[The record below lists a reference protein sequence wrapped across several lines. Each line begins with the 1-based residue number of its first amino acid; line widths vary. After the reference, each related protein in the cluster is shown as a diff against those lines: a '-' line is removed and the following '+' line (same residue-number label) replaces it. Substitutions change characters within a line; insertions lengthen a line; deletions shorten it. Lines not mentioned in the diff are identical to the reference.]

1 MPMGLER
8 IRRMDR
14 ATARQWAAAEPLG
27 ATVDAA
33 LADRVLGLLRGLGGM
48 DDGFAV
54 DQLNHA
60 LQTATRAE
68 RAGADEQL
76 VVAAL
81 VHDVGKL
88 VGDENHDAV
97 SAEILRPYV
106 RDDVY
111 QVVRHHQ
118 AFAARYLAPVYGGD
132 PDERAQ
138 WRTAPWFGL
147 AERFVDE
154 WDQLS
159 FDPAYDTETL
169 GHFAGAVRRVVVVAG
184 PAAEPIG
191 G

>member
-1 MPMGLER
+1 MGIER

-14 ATARQWAAAEPLG
+14 ATARQWEEAEPLG
-27 ATVDAA
+27 AAVDAA
-33 LADRVLGLLRGLGGM
+33 LADRVLQLVRELDGM

-54 DQLNHA
+54 DQLTHG
-60 LQTATRAE
+60 LQTASRAE

-76 VVAAL
+76 TVAAL
-81 VHDVGKL
+81 LHDVGKL

-106 RDDVY
+106 REDVY

-118 AFAARYLAPVYGGD
+118 AFTARYLAPVYGGD
-132 PDERAQ
+132 PDERAR

-154 WDQLS
+154 WDQRS
-159 FDPAYDTETL
+159 FDPEYDTEPL
-169 GHFAGAVRRVVVVAG
+169 ENFVGAVRRVFVVSDPVG
-184 PAAEPIG
+184 VPIRR
-191 G
+191 